1 MPQMKRMLYRDSAEA
16 GEKRTN
22 EERGKAE
29 SKAIISSLNS
39 IELSEN
45 VSDDGNGTFRGTRVP
60 EMPFGDRTGRALLP
74 CLRRK
79 AAEGE
84 TKTRNRKGEE
94 TI

>member
-22 EERGKAE
+22 EERGEAESE

-45 VSDDGNGTFRGTRVP
+45 VSDD
-60 EMPFGDRTGRALLP
+60 
-74 CLRRK
+74 RK
-79 AAEGE
+79 RYLSRH
-84 TKTRNRKGEE
+84 TVCPKCRSVT
-94 TI
+94 